1 MVKPSIIWRASLS
14 FTNMHLEV
22 NKKLFIL
29 SEACHQRT
37 AAWLQTIMPSWQGK
51 TTSKTSCDV
60 DLKREITCTVCFKK
74 KLKEKNLWYVIIWT
88 RQQGQIFR
96 GREKGITWSV
106 IVNHG
111 AIHWIIWVM
120 HCCLDIVRVWQE
132 LKVLFINSSKVPDT
146 YHHFPVLHLEPTM
159 KT

>member
-1 MVKPSIIWRASLS
+1 MRCTVKPSIIWGASLS

-37 AAWLQTIMPSWQGK
+37 AAWLQTITPSWQGK

-60 DLKREITCTVCFKK
+60 DLERENTCTVCLKK
-74 KLKEKNLWYVIIWT
+74 NYGMSLYGT
-88 RQQGQIFR
+88 RHQSQIFR
-96 GREKGITWSV
+96 GRERRITWSV